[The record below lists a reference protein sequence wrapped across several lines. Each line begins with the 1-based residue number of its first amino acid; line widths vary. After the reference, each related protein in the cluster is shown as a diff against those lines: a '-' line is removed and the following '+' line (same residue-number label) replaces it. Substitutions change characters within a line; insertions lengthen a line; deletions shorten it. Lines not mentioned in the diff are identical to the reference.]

1 MPPSAEVTVPLPPP
15 ESATVNTGLTVKFAV
30 TDLAS
35 DMLTIHVATVPLHAP
50 DQLWNTLPGAATA
63 SSLTSVDG
71 P

>member
-1 MPPSAEVTVPLPPP
+1 MPPSAEVTVPVPPP

-50 DQLWNTLPGAATA
+50 DQFWNTLPGAATA
-63 SSLTSVDG
+63 SSLTSVEG